1 MPMVRDSEVH
11 SNKIVRISPIQRWV
25 SEMHVWL
32 AMVVFLFYKINF
44 NFVKNR
50 YIRILVVWIKASRKD
65 VMLPVLKHTIGGRR
79 KESRA
84 KFYCDAK
91 KGIVLLDG
99 GKRADHA
106 EIVFFFLGQ

>member
-1 MPMVRDSEVH
+1 
-11 SNKIVRISPIQRWV
+11 
-25 SEMHVWL
+25 MHVLLAWLALLVWL
-32 AMVVFLFYKINF
+32 AMVVFLIYKINF

-65 VMLPVLKHTIGGRR
+65 VMLPVLENTIGGRR
-79 KESRA
+79 KKPCA

-91 KGIVLLDG
+91 KSIVLFDG